1 MKINKIYLLA
11 LCVSALFTSCD
22 LDINTD
28 PTTPDND
35 SITPDLLFPSV
46 QNFVAAASCDVMF
59 NYAGFFAQYYDQMP
73 DANQFN
79 GITWQNITESDQT
92 IDRAYSGLFAGA
104 LQDIEDIKSKT
115 SNTADLL
122 AATALRAFSFQLL
135 VDNMSECPYS
145 EALQGSANTSPAWDN
160 GEDVYAGILAELDA
174 AMEAYEAEPE
184 LMTMTDMMFGMDVD
198 QWIGY
203 VNALRLRMY
212 IRMYDY
218 DNSVLSKITAL
229 VEENNFFTGD
239 AAVDAYGASDG
250 NYSPFYN
257 SYYSLGT
264 ANHCAA
270 YPIVSYML
278 ATSDARIEYA
288 ISKSV
293 NDDEYVGQMPG
304 AKMDTEN
311 WTDDGEWGDEDVSAI
326 NYALFDGSGTS
337 RKAFIFTQA
346 NLQFL
351 IAEVEYRFNND
362 SAAAKAAYEAA
373 VTADFAARGISGAAS
388 FLTGSKTS
396 WDSASDKLELIYMQ
410 KWVAL
415 FYMDH
420 MEAWSEIRRTDVP
433 ALSSSSAK
441 NIYADSTIYSAGDLI
456 EPSTNALGSG
466 KIFKRM
472 FYSYTARSL
481 NKNTPSA
488 KSADTKVWWDVE

>member
-11 LCVSALFTSCD
+11 LCVSVLFTSCD

-35 SITPDLLFPSV
+35 SITADLLFPSV

-73 DANQFN
+73 DANQFRDLSRYY
-79 GITWQNITESDQT
+79 ILESSAL

-104 LQDIEDIKSKT
+104 LQDIEDIKTKT
-115 SNTADLL
+115 DDTADLL
-122 AATALRAFSFQLL
+122 AATAMRAFAFQLL

-145 EALQGSANTSPAWDN
+145 EALQGSSNTSPAWDE
-160 GEDVYAGILAELDA
+160 GQDVYAGILAELDA
-174 AMEAYEAEPE
+174 AMEAYEANPGV
-184 LMTMTDMMFGMDVD
+184 MSMTDMMFGMDIN

-212 IRMYDY
+212 LRMYDY
-218 DNSVLSKITAL
+218 DNSVPSKIKAL
-229 VEENNFFTGD
+229 VEEDNFFTGD
-239 AAVDAYGASDG
+239 AAIDAYGTSLY
-250 NYSPFYN
+250 NYSPFYG
-257 SYYSLGT
+257 SYYDLGT

-270 YPIVSYML
+270 YPVVSYML
-278 ATSDARIEYA
+278 KMSDARIGYA
-288 ISKSV
+288 LNV
-293 NDDEYVGQMPG
+293 NANDGEYVGQMPG
-304 AKMDTEN
+304 AVMDSVT
-311 WTDDGEWGDEDVSAI
+311 WDSDWGDDSVSAI
-326 NYALFDGSGTS
+326 NYDLFDGSGSS

-362 SAAAKAAYEAA
+362 SAAAKSAYEAA
-373 VTADFAARGISGAAS
+373 VTADFAARGIDGAAS
-388 FLTGSKTS
+388 FLASNGA

-433 ALSSSSAK
+433 ALSSQTGKAIFS
-441 NIYADSTIYSAGDLI
+441 DSTIYTAGERI
-456 EPSTNALGSG
+456 EPSTNYLGTG
-466 KIFKRM
+466 KMVKRM
-472 FYSYTARSL
+472 FYSYTARQL
-481 NKNTPSA
+481 NTNTPDA
-488 KSADTKVWWDVE
+488 KTLDTKVWWDVE